1 MIKIMA
7 YTAADIPSALAK
19 ELDITILPFMIHFG
33 DDSIRADID
42 LDPEEFYTKLREFG
56 GIPTTSQINPG
67 ELEDFYRSMG
77 KENSIIYISI
87 SSKASGIHNSAC
99 LIAKQLNE
107 EEGFDI
113 TVVDSTMFSYPIGCS
128 VVKAAEMA
136 RDGKSKEEI
145 LAMLDATYSH
155 DTAYFMVDDLAFLK
169 KGGRIKAT
177 TMAIGTMLD
186 IKPILNINDGLVEAY
201 KKVRGTKKALATLVD
216 YAVERMDNPA
226 ENEVYLLH
234 ADAPDK
240 MEILEKMV
248 REKVNPKS
256 IHIFKVGPIITSHA
270 GLGVIGIYFKHK
282 EAYQTYDNN

>member
-7 YTAADIPSALAK
+7 DTAADIPSAVAK

-33 DDSIRADID
+33 DDSLRADIN
-42 LDPEEFYTKLREFG
+42 LEPEDFYAKLREFND
-56 GIPTTSQINPG
+56 IPSTSQINPA
-67 ELEDFYRSMG
+67 EIEDLYRSLG
-77 KENSIIYISI
+77 KENTIIYISI
-87 SSKASGIHNSAC
+87 SSKGSGIHNSAC
-99 LIAKQLNE
+99 LVAKQLNE

-113 TVVDSTMFSYPIGCS
+113 TVVDSTMFSYPIGYS

-136 RDGKSKEEI
+136 KAGSTKDEI
-145 LAMLDATYSH
+145 LTMLKETYSH

-216 YAVERMDNPA
+216 YAVERMENPE
-226 ENEVYLLH
+226 ENEVILLH

-240 MEILEKMV
+240 MEILEKLV
-248 REKVNPKS
+248 KEKVNPKS
-256 IHIFKVGPIITSHA
+256 IQILPVGPIITSHA

-282 EAYQTYDNN
+282 EAYETYDNN

>member
-7 YTAADIPSALAK
+7 DTSADIPAALAK
-19 ELDITILPFMIHFG
+19 DLEITILPFMIHFG
-33 DDSIRADID
+33 DESIRADIHLNPD
-42 LDPEEFYTKLREFG
+42 EFYQKLRDYDD
-56 GIPTTSQINPG
+56 IPSTSQINPT
-67 ELEDFYRSMG
+67 EIEDLYRAQG
-77 KENSIIYISI
+77 KENSIIYITI
-87 SSKASGIHNSAC
+87 SSKASGVHNSAC
-99 LIAKQLNE
+99 LVANQLN

-113 TVVDSTMFSYPIGCS
+113 TVVDSTMFSYPIGHS

-136 RDGKSKEEI
+136 KAGNSKEEI
-145 LAMLDATYSH
+145 LAMLKETYAR

-216 YAVERMDNPA
+216 YAVERMDCPE
-226 ENEVYLLH
+226 ENEVILLH

-240 MEILEKMV
+240 IEILEKMV
-248 REKVNPKS
+248 AEKVHPKS
-256 IHIFKVGPIITSHA
+256 IRILKVGPIITSHA

-282 EAYQTYDNN
+282 QPYETYQN

>member
-7 YTAADIPSALAK
+7 DTAADIDFTTAQ

-33 DDSIRADID
+33 DESIRADISLSPD
-42 LDPEEFYTKLREFG
+42 DFYQKLRDFD
-56 GIPTTSQINPG
+56 GIPGTSQISPAEIEALYR
-67 ELEDFYRSMG
+67 ELG
-77 KENSIIYISI
+77 KENSIIYITI
-87 SSKASGIHNSAC
+87 SSKASGVHNSAC
-99 LIAKQLNE
+99 LVAKQLME
-107 EEGFDI
+107 DEGFDI
-113 TVVDSTMFSYPIGCS
+113 TVVDSTMFSYPIGYS
-128 VVKAAEMA
+128 VVEAAKMA
-136 RDGKSKEEI
+136 KDGKSKEEI
-145 LAMLDATYSH
+145 LSMLEETYKR

-216 YAVERMDNPA
+216 YAVERMDNPQ
-226 ENEVYLLH
+226 ENEVILLH

-248 REKVNPKS
+248 AEKVNPKTIS
-256 IHIFKVGPIITSHA
+256 IRKVGPIITSHA

-282 EAYQTYDNN
+282 QPYEAYEN

>member
-7 YTAADIPSALAK
+7 DAAADIPSAVAK
-19 ELDITILPFMIHFG
+19 ELNITIFPLMIHFG
-33 DDSIRADID
+33 GDSLLADIN
-42 LDPEEFYTKLREFG
+42 LDPHDFYQKLRDFG
-56 GIPTTSQINPG
+56 DIPSTSQVSPADIE
-67 ELEDFYRSMG
+67 ELYRAGG
-77 KENSIIYISI
+77 KENPIIYISI
-87 SSKASGIHNSAC
+87 SSKASGIHNTAS
-99 LIAKQLNE
+99 IVAKQLIE
-107 EEGFDI
+107 EEGYDI
-113 TVVDSTMFSYPIGCS
+113 TVVDSTMFSYPIGYS

-145 LAMLDATYSH
+145 LAMLKENYAH

-216 YAVERMDNPA
+216 YAVERMDNPS
-226 ENEVYLLH
+226 ENEVILLH

-240 MEILEKMV
+240 MEIMEKMV
-248 REKVNPKS
+248 KEKVNPKS
-256 IHIFKVGPIITSHA
+256 IQILPVGPIIASHA

>member
-7 YTAADIPSALAK
+7 DTAADITQAAAQ

-33 DDSIRADID
+33 ESSVRADIN
-42 LDPEEFYTKLREFG
+42 LDSDDFYAMLRDYD
-56 GIPTTSQINPG
+56 GIPSTSQLSPADIE
-67 ELEDFYRSMG
+67 ELYRAQG

-87 SSKASGIHNSAC
+87 SSKGSGIHNSAC
-99 LIAKQLNE
+99 LVAKQLNE

-113 TVVDSTMFSYPIGCS
+113 TVVDSTMFSYPIGYS
-128 VVKAAEMA
+128 VVEAAKMA
-136 RDGKSKEEI
+136 KEGKSKEEI
-145 LAMLDATYSH
+145 LAFLKETYTR

-216 YAVERMDNPA
+216 YAVERMDNPE
-226 ENEVYLLH
+226 ENEVILLH

-240 MEILEKMV
+240 MEIMQKMV
-248 REKVNPKS
+248 EEKVSPKKIS
-256 IHIFKVGPIITSHA
+256 IHKVGPIITSHA
-270 GLGVIGIYFKHK
+270 GLGVVGIYFRHK
-282 EAYQTYDNN
+282 QPYETYQN

>member
-7 YTAADIPSALAK
+7 DTAADIPRATAL
-19 ELDITILPFMIHFG
+19 ELDITILPFMIHFS
-33 DDSIRADID
+33 DKSVRADVD
-42 LDPEEFYTKLREFG
+42 LIPDDFYRLLREKDE
-56 GIPTTSQINPG
+56 IPSTSQISPADIE
-67 ELEDFYRSMG
+67 ELYRAQG

-87 SSKASGIHNSAC
+87 SSKGSGIHNSAC
-99 LIAKQLNE
+99 LVAKQLNE

-113 TVVDSTMFSYPIGCS
+113 TVVDSTMFSYPIGYS
-128 VVKAAEMA
+128 VVRAAEMA
-136 RDGKSKEEI
+136 KAGSSKEEI
-145 LAMLDATYSH
+145 LAMLKETYTR

-216 YAVERMDNPA
+216 YAAERMETPE
-226 ENEVYLLH
+226 ENEVVLLH
-234 ADAPDK
+234 ADAPEK

-248 REKVNPKS
+248 TEKVNPKKIS
-256 IHIFKVGPIITSHA
+256 IYQVGPIITSHA

-282 EAYQTYDNN
+282 QPYETYETN

>member
-7 YTAADIPSALAK
+7 DTAADIPSAVAK

-33 DDSIRADID
+33 DDSIRADISLEPD
-42 LDPEEFYTKLREFG
+42 DFYAKLRDFG
-56 GIPTTSQINPG
+56 DIPSTSQISPA
-67 ELEDFYRSMG
+67 ELEDLYRSLG

-87 SSKASGIHNSAC
+87 SSKGSGIHNSAC
-99 LIAKQLNE
+99 LVAKQLNE

-113 TVVDSTMFSYPIGCS
+113 TVVDSTMFSYPIGYS

-136 RDGKSKEEI
+136 KDGKSKDEI
-145 LAMLDATYSH
+145 LAMLEENYSRN
-155 DTAYFMVDDLAFLK
+155 TAYFMVDDLAFLK

-201 KKVRGTKKALATLVD
+201 KKVRGNKKAIATLVD
-216 YAVERMDNPA
+216 YAVERMDNPE
-226 ENEVYLLH
+226 ENEVILLH

-240 MEILEKMV
+240 MEIMEKLV
-248 REKVNPKS
+248 KEKVNPKS
-256 IHIFKVGPIITSHA
+256 IQVLKVGPIITSHA

-282 EAYQTYDNN
+282 NDYKTYDNN